1 MQTFVV
7 ETDDRALALAR
18 AGEVLSSS
26 PAVVADGSAASAA
39 GTEAWAAVR
48 RLPTATSTRHLASVL
63 REAQPTAR
71 ALSLTAAELARRLR
85 EHPPQPAERVWI
97 AAPAVA
103 QPAGLGALLAIAR
116 HLSLPV
122 DGFVDAAV
130 ASVSVL
136 DIGGAAIV
144 IELGLH
150 HAAATL
156 IEREGGSARRRRAVL
171 SERGGLL
178 ELYQAW
184 LELINTALV
193 RQMRFDALHDAAS
206 EQQLFDLLPGLASA
220 AAESGVAVA
229 VLSSAGR
236 RIELPLTR
244 DQLAHAAQPL
254 WREIAQL
261 LHELRPAGSA
271 LTLLVPQAVLALPG
285 WRESMPQFSGCA
297 SVGLPQGFAAAAT
310 SLLDLPPRGAAE
322 AVRLLRRLPVAAQ
335 PRLAA
340 QVLRES
346 ARAPGTARPAPSHV
360 LFEGRT
366 FALASEP
373 LVVGR
378 APAAAHAITLA
389 EGLAGVSRRHCTLL
403 RDGEQLVLLDHS
415 RFGTFVN
422 GERVA
427 ERALVYAGDEVRIGD
442 PGVALTL
449 IAVGDA
455 APAAPAQ
462 EGLRDAPS

>member
-1 MQTFVV
+1 MQPFAV
-7 ETDDRALALAR
+7 ETDDRAFALAR

-26 PAVVADGSAASAA
+26 PSAVADGSSASAA
-39 GTEAWAAVR
+39 GADAWASVR

-63 REAQPTAR
+63 REAQPTPR
-71 ALSLTAAELARRLR
+71 ALSLAVAELVRRLR
-85 EHPPQPAERVWI
+85 EHPPQAAERVWI
-97 AAPAVA
+97 AAPAAA

-130 ASVSVL
+130 ASVAAL

-156 IEREGGSARRRRAVL
+156 IEREGGPVRRRRAVI

-178 ELYQAW
+178 ALYQAW

-206 EQQLFDLLPGLASA
+206 EQQLFDLLPGLAGVA
-220 AAESGVAVA
+220 ADSGVATA
-229 VLSSAGR
+229 ALSSAGR

-254 WREIAQL
+254 WREITQL

-271 LTLLVPQAVLALPG
+271 FTLLAPRSLLALPG
-285 WRESMPQFSGCA
+285 WREAMTPFAGCA
-297 SVGLPQGFAAAAT
+297 WVGLPEGFAAAAT

-322 AVRLLRRLPVAAQ
+322 PVRLLRRLPAAAQ
-335 PRLAA
+335 PLLAA
-340 QVLRES
+340 RVVRES
-346 ARAPGTARPAPSHV
+346 AGARGATRPAPSHV
-360 LFEGRT
+360 LLEGRT
-366 FALASEP
+366 FALGSEP

-378 APAAAHAITLA
+378 APGSAHAITLA

-442 PGVALTL
+442 PGVALAL
-449 IAVGDA
+449 IAVGDG
-455 APAAPAQ
+455 APAAPA
-462 EGLRDAPS
+462 

>member
-116 HLSLPV
+116 HLSFPV

-171 SERGGLL
+171 SERPG
-178 ELYQAW
+178 E
-184 LELINTALV
+184 T
-193 RQMRFDALHDAAS
+193 DALRCTARCGERAA
-206 EQQLFDLLPGLASA
+206 AVRSA
-220 AAESGVAVA
+220 AGAGERRRRERGGRGGAEQRG
-229 VLSSAGR
+229 
-236 RIELPLTR
+236 
-244 DQLAHAAQPL
+244 QAH
-254 WREIAQL
+254 R
-261 LHELRPAGSA
+261 
-271 LTLLVPQAVLALPG
+271 
-285 WRESMPQFSGCA
+285 
-297 SVGLPQGFAAAAT
+297 
-310 SLLDLPPRGAAE
+310 
-322 AVRLLRRLPVAAQ
+322 
-335 PRLAA
+335 
-340 QVLRES
+340 
-346 ARAPGTARPAPSHV
+346 
-360 LFEGRT
+360 
-366 FALASEP
+366 
-373 LVVGR
+373 
-378 APAAAHAITLA
+378 AAAHARP
-389 EGLAGVSRRHCTLL
+389 AGAGRAAAMA
-403 RDGEQLVLLDHS
+403 RDC
-415 RFGTFVN
+415 
-422 GERVA
+422 
-427 ERALVYAGDEVRIGD
+427 
-442 PGVALTL
+442 
-449 IAVGDA
+449 A
-455 APAAPAQ
+455 AAA
-462 EGLRDAPS
+462 